1 MTPPDQALA
10 MDRMYQFTRHVYDLS
25 RKYYL
30 LGRDQL
36 LAQMAAE
43 LRPGDRVLEVGC
55 GTARNLIALAKLRP
69 DVELYGLDASQ
80 HMLDTAQ
87 GKIASAGLKGKI
99 TLRPELAENL
109 AHEKTFGLEKP
120 FDAIFFSYSLSIIP
134 TWPEALE
141 AGYNNLAPGRTLYLV
156 DFWDQRD
163 LPHWF
168 GSLLRNWLEKFHV
181 YHRPELLTGLAAW
194 EERGLGTLKVESYWR
209 RYAYLARF
217 VKPEAPA
224 AISE

>member
-1 MTPPDQALA
+1 

-36 LAQMAAE
+36 LRRMAAE
-43 LRPGDRVLEVGC
+43 LKPGDRVLEVGC
-55 GTARNLIALAKLRP
+55 GTARNLISLAKLRP
-69 DVELYGLDASQ
+69 DVVLYGLDASQ
-80 HMLDTAQ
+80 VMLETAQ
-87 GKIASAGLKGKI
+87 GKIASAGLTGKI

-109 AHEKTFGLEKP
+109 HHEKTFGVEKP

-141 AGYNNLAPGRTLYLV
+141 AAYHNLKPGGSLYLV

-163 LPHWF
+163 LPKWF
-168 GSLLRNWLEKFHV
+168 GAMLQGWLDKFHV
-181 YHRPELLTGLAAW
+181 SHRPELLAGLRAW
-194 EERGLGTLKVESYWR
+194 EERGLGTLEAEGYWR
-209 RYAYLARF
+209 RYAYLAQF
-217 VKPEAPA
+217 KKTPEPEAPA
-224 AISE
+224 AEPATEEAL